1 MHSLHGRVLDKSS
14 SELKG
19 VTMEQKQPKQIGILA
34 GKFKPPHLGH
44 FGVIQGIADMN
55 YETHVFVSP
64 VEMDGVTGNMAV
76 DILYEYFKPGKRDR
90 QDVFIHLA
98 DGSPVREAFKFVSD
112 LGEREDASDFEV
124 NVYALPEDMNR
135 FKTMDKF
142 AGNLAGVNRYQTE
155 RTQEISGTKMR
166 EAIRN
171 RDKEAFKKG
180 IPEGIDPEKIWKIVT
195 EEAGGTYAI
204 PADSFETPNQYDFN
218 VQPSQ
223 ISLNLGG
230 IPNQWNN
237 SQPIS
242 RWDFMTNPIVQVRE
256 EQSTTKHVKSFTEYL
271 EEQKDK

>member
-1 MHSLHGRVLDKSS
+1 MLDQSS

-19 VTMEQKQPKQIGILA
+19 VIMEQKQPKQIGILA

-44 FGVIQGIADMN
+44 AGVIQGIADMN

-64 VEMDGVTGNMAV
+64 VEMDGVTGKMAE
-76 DILYEYFKPGKRDR
+76 DILYEYFKPGKKDR
-90 QDVFIHLA
+90 QEVFIHLA
-98 DGSPVREAFKFVSD
+98 NGSPVREAFRFVSE
-112 LGEREDASDFEV
+112 LGERENASDFEV

-135 FKTMDKF
+135 FKTIDKF

-155 RTQEISGTKMR
+155 RTQDISGTKMR

-171 RDKEAFKKG
+171 KDKETFKKG
-180 IPEGIDPEKIWKIVT
+180 LPDGVDAEKIWKIVT
-195 EEAGGTYAI
+195 EEATGTYAI

-223 ISLNLGG
+223 ISVNLGG
-230 IPNQWNN
+230 IPNHWTN

-242 RWDFMTNPIVQVRE
+242 RWDFMTNPIVQLRRNPVA
-256 EQSTTKHVKSFTEYL
+256 TKKHVKNFTEYL
-271 EEQKDK
+271 DNQTDK